1 MAIKRSRYNL
11 TTGNGG
17 KDTFHFQ
24 TDDKQVKIV
33 DGQNEERGSLKEL
46 AFEGK
51 TVNGGS
57 YRDIKI
63 TGLYKVAHLS
73 GLPSAYRAGSTAILS
88 VQAVG
93 SMNNPELIR
102 YTLILDD
109 GDIQTNVV
117 KRDGNESGWK
127 SGGKSL
133 ENALQTLR
141 SQLNS
146 HNHDDRY
153 VRLKGGALQSNL
165 NLSSGRG
172 LTGTNGNNIIG
183 TDSSGNTQ
191 IGSSGV
197 KLTLAGSEITT
208 DRGAKIWHSG
218 NDGAHSGLDAD
229 KLGGISHANY
239 MRKDQNGVLS
249 NDLTIGGNLY
259 LESGTL
265 TIGNSFNMSPVGSG
279 GLRMGKIY
287 LETSG
292 KFETE
297 GDVTSIKGHLRMKN
311 SASDNGSSLSR
322 NGKETYLYDWVD
334 NEKAFSFNGSR
345 GVFDVV
351 STFAI
356 SGKHLYISSNQPTGS
371 HPKGSVWIKV

>member
-1 MAIKRSRYNL
+1 
-11 TTGNGG
+11 
-17 KDTFHFQ
+17 
-24 TDDKQVKIV
+24 
-33 DGQNEERGSLKEL
+33 
-46 AFEGK
+46 
-51 TVNGGS
+51 
-57 YRDIKI
+57 
-63 TGLYKVAHLS
+63 
-73 GLPSAYRAGSTAILS
+73 
-88 VQAVG
+88 
-93 SMNNPELIR
+93 
-102 YTLILDD
+102 
-109 GDIQTNVV
+109 
-117 KRDGNESGWK
+117 
-127 SGGKSL
+127 
-133 ENALQTLR
+133 
-141 SQLNS
+141 
-146 HNHDDRY
+146 
-153 VRLKGGALQSNL
+153 
-165 NLSSGRG
+165 
-172 LTGTNGNNIIG
+172 
-183 TDSSGNTQ
+183 
-191 IGSSGV
+191 
-197 KLTLAGSEITT
+197 
-208 DRGAKIWHSG
+208 
-218 NDGAHSGLDAD
+218 
-229 KLGGISHANY
+229 

-265 TIGNSFNMSPVGSG
+265 TIGNSFNMSPIGSG

-292 KFETE
+292 KVETE